1 MASVHQRDSL
11 AYAPADLVLQKKWS
25 GNGKD
30 LSASVQRVQHASGLN
45 LQTRTRRAI
54 WWFFNKY
61 LKNDCFNNNLHG
73 KNGFAERSKIL
84 AGYRSEK

>member
-54 WWFFNKY
+54 
-61 LKNDCFNNNLHG
+61 
-73 KNGFAERSKIL
+73 
-84 AGYRSEK
+84 